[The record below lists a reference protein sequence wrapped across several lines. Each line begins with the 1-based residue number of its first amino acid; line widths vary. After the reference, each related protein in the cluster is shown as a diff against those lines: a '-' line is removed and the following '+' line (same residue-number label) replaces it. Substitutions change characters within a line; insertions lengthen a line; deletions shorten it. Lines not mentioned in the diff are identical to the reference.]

1 MYKYY
6 KTNID
11 SYYFCIILF
20 LAEPNQKDKKMQF
33 TKEQLEQQLIEAFK
47 FFDKK
52 SIRSLL
58 AAGVDSDKHIRNKLL
73 ANEAVIKPADETKL
87 FNLLLEFGADP
98 NLDTKIDHRMH
109 ANTLFKHVLTYNYRS
124 LPKAKLLLKK
134 GVNIDAIDEYSGTN
148 AMHDAASNV
157 DDSFDV
163 VKFLRRN
170 GANMNIKDS
179 NGQTPL
185 MQMTDFYRIYD
196 EDLFLDTNWLI
207 NPIKYAIKY
216 GADVN
221 AKDNE
226 GRTPLI
232 QSVDHVW
239 DPNFTTDKRDIRRV
253 NFNKMFYYEIPK
265 ILLINGADFYAED
278 KAGYSAMYHLSH
290 TPARQQ
296 DLMRAYD
303 DARAILKKAQN
314 QNTIVK

>member
-1 MYKYY
+1 MV
-6 KTNID
+6 NIH
-11 SYYFCIILF
+11 LE
-20 LAEPNQKDKKMQF
+20 EP
-33 TKEQLEQQLIEAFK
+33 LEEKLIEAFED
-47 FFDKK
+47 FDRK

-73 ANEAVIKPADETKL
+73 ANEAVIRPADETKR
-87 FNLLLEFGADP
+87 FKLLLEFGADP
-98 NLDTKIDHRMH
+98 NLDTKIDHRMN
-109 ANTLFKHVLTYNYRS
+109 ANTLFKHVLNYNYRS

-185 MQMTDFYRIYD
+185 MQMTDFYGIYD

-226 GRTPLI
+226 GRTPLM

-265 ILLINGADFYAED
+265 ILLVNGADFYAED

-296 DLMRAYD
+296 DLIRAYD